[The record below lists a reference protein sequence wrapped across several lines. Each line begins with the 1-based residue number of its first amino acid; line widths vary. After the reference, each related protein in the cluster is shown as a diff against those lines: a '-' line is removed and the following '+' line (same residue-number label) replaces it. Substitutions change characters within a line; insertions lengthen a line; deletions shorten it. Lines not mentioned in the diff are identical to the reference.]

1 MSFSVDVRDQ
11 KFVLYEMI
19 GLDDLLQHE
28 KYRDY
33 DKGMF
38 DMAIDLA
45 AKVAEDAAWPTFGP
59 ADREGTSLKD
69 GHVTVPACYKK
80 LLDVF
85 NESGLSLVHV
95 PMEHGGQGMPFL
107 MDTATREH
115 YVYNMGFN
123 LYSEASIGAANLIAK
138 FGNDAQ
144 KTTYMEKMYAGKW
157 GGTMVLTEPG
167 AGSDVGALKTR
178 AVKQPD
184 GTYRIYGSKIFI
196 SGGDGDLYEN
206 IVHAVLARIEGDPAG
221 TEGISI
227 FLVPKFRV
235 GANGSLGQRN
245 DYAIG
250 SIEHKLGIKGS
261 ATCAM
266 SFGDKGECY
275 AEILGEPRQ
284 GMRIMFQLMNEAR
297 IGMGIQGAGTASLA
311 YLLSLKYAK
320 ERLQGVDLK
329 NLKDPTAAKIPIIRH
344 ADVRRMLLW
353 MKTQVEGMRGLVY
366 FCSMAID
373 KAECLAGDEAK
384 KWRGISEFLIPVVKA
399 YCTDVG
405 FRVTETAVQIF
416 GGYGYTQDYPVE
428 QLMRDLKI
436 GSIYEGTNGIQALDL
451 VGRKMTMDKGAPFR
465 NIMAL
470 MGETLAKYRTNP
482 LLNDLTGDLAQAVE
496 KLGGVG
502 AYFGEC
508 AAAGKH
514 VHGIVKAYPFLNLV
528 GNTLL
533 GWFHY
538 WAAGVAAEKLAATFA
553 QQKINPTDKAA
564 LDALA
569 KGNSEAAF
577 YLGKI
582 HGATYYIKN
591 VLPESHALAASI
603 KNGDLSLLA
612 ISDES
617 FGS

>member
-1 MSFSVDVRDQ
+1 MSFSVDLRDQ

-19 GLDDLLQHE
+19 GIESLLQYD

-33 DKGMF
+33 DKEMF
-38 DMAIDLA
+38 NMALDLA
-45 AKVAEDAAWPTFGP
+45 AKVAEEAAWPTFDKG
-59 ADREGTSLKD
+59 DREGASLKD
-69 GHVTVPACYKK
+69 GSVRSPACYKN
-80 LLDVF
+80 LLSVYK
-85 NESGLSLVHV
+85 ESGLSVVHV
-95 PMEHGGQGMPFL
+95 PVELGGQGMPLL

-115 YVYNMGFN
+115 YAYNMSFN
-123 LYSEASIGAANLIAK
+123 LYTEASIGAANLIAN

-144 KTTYMEKMYAGKW
+144 KHMYMEKMYAGEW

-184 GTYRIYGSKIFI
+184 GSYRIYGSKIFI
-196 SGGDGDLYEN
+196 SGGDSDLYEN

-227 FLVPKFRV
+227 FLVPKYRV
-235 GANGSLGQRN
+235 GPDGSLGQRN
-245 DYAIG
+245 DYVIG

-275 AEILGEPRQ
+275 AELLGEPRQ

-297 IGMGIQGAGTASLA
+297 IGMGVQGVGTASLA

-320 ERLQGVDLK
+320 DRLQGVDLK
-329 NLKDPTAAKIPIIRH
+329 HLKDPSAPKVPILH
-344 ADVRRMLLW
+344 HPDVRRMLLW
-353 MKTQVEGMRGLVY
+353 MKSQVEGMRGMVY
-366 FCSMAID
+366 FCAYAGD
-373 KAECLAGDEAK
+373 KAECLSGDEAK
-384 KWRGISEFLIPVVKA
+384 KWRGISEFLIPVIKA

-405 FRVTETAVQIF
+405 FRVTETAVQIY
-416 GGYGYTQDYPVE
+416 GGYGYSQDYPVE
-428 QLMRDLKI
+428 QLLRDLKI
-436 GSIYEGTNGIQALDL
+436 GSIYEGANGIQALDL
-451 VGRKMTMDKGAPFR
+451 VGRKMTMDKGAPFK
-465 NIMAL
+465 NVMAL
-470 MGETLAKYRTNP
+470 MTETIGKYGKNPMLGE
-482 LLNDLTGDLAQAVE
+482 LTQGLSAAME
-496 KLGGVG
+496 KLGGV
-502 AYFGEC
+502 ATYFAES

-528 GNTLL
+528 GTTLL

-538 WAAGVAAEKLAATFA
+538 WAAGLAAEKIGATLAA
-553 QQKINPTDKAA
+553 QKIAPTDRAA
-564 LDALA
+564 LEALA
-569 KGNSEAAF
+569 KNNSEAAF
-577 YLGKI
+577 YLGKL
-582 HGATYYIKN
+582 HGATFFIKN
-591 VLPESHALAASI
+591 VLPETHALAETI

-617 FGS
+617 FAS